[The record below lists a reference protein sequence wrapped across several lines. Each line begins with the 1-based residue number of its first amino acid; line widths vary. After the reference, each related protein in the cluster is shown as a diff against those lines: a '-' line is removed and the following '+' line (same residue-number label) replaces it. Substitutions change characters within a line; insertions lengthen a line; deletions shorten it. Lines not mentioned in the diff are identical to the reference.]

1 MQNWQIK
8 LVETSIKNNNKMYYS
23 VLPFDVLPLSYLRQ
37 HRVAWYNDQVAA
49 QYRGR
54 HHQRQGGEG
63 VAEVEEAR
71 GEDLEHTAHNQNPS
85 SSERIR

>member
-1 MQNWQIK
+1 
-8 LVETSIKNNNKMYYS
+8 MYYS

-63 VAEVEEAR
+63 VAEVER
-71 GEDLEHTAHNQNPS
+71 GK
-85 SSERIR
+85 R